1 MKKPLI
7 GLLIISILSFTAYK
21 LYKFISRIETS
32 DPEYNTIYAT
42 GFNEKIFNNDLIGM
56 PEGKVISTLGEP
68 FSKTKLDY
76 FSAFLYSNH
85 KDSLYFIE
93 NSNSIGLLG
102 NSDSLKY
109 RFISFDN
116 SGNVK
121 TVMTKGY
128 PDMEDSLKKMNRLEI
143 IKILGNPGK
152 EMLCDC
158 NCEVYSYSKIKEGSY
173 SGKQP
178 IINLRNIVFDS
189 NKVVIRII
197 RKVQNTYS
205 KYDEICTEK

>member
-1 MKKPLI
+1 VKKLLVGI
-7 GLLIISILSFTAYK
+7 LIISMLSFTVYK

-32 DPEYNTIYAT
+32 DPEYNTIYTADY
-42 GFNEKIFNNDLIGM
+42 NEKVFNKDLIGM
-56 PEGKVISTLGEP
+56 TETKVINKLGEP
-68 FSKTKLDY
+68 FSKTRLDY
-76 FSAFLYSNH
+76 FNALIYSNH

-102 NSDSLKY
+102 YSDSIKY
-109 RFISFDN
+109 RFLSFDN

-121 TVMTKGY
+121 TVITKGY
-128 PDMEDSLKKMNRLEI
+128 PDMEVSLKKLKKSEI
-143 IKILGNPGK
+143 IKILGNPDK

-158 NCEVYSYSKIKEGSY
+158 NCDVYSYSKIKDGSY
-173 SGKQP
+173 SGKHP

-189 NKVVIRII
+189 NKIAIRIV
-197 RKVQNTYS
+197 RKVQNTNS